1 MAAGAL
7 CTGPRHGA
15 VLQQVRHTSVTGFPA
30 RGNSGWGLAP
40 LFLSAVF
47 GRAEGLSHDL
57 FGPSLDSGNSLCY
70 RTEPFRGGIFGRI
83 AQLVEQLTLN
93 QRVPGSSPGA
103 PTNEIKDLGGK
114 RDRGNRGRIP
124 IGST

>member
-1 MAAGAL
+1 MAAGAI
-7 CTGPRHGA
+7 CAGCGA
-15 VLQQVRHTSVTGFPA
+15 VQWYVSCVRRQFSACLAQVNFGWALRRYAFVRVRA
-30 RGNSGWGLAP
+30 SGK
-40 LFLSAVF
+40 
-47 GRAEGLSHDL
+47 GLSHDL

-103 PTNEIKDLGGK
+103 PTKQNNDLA
-114 RDRGNRGRIP
+114 
-124 IGST
+124 

>member
-1 MAAGAL
+1 MAAGAIA
-7 CTGPRHGA
+7 GPRRGA
-15 VLQQVRHTSVTGFPA
+15 VVGQLRHAPVLGLPA
-30 RGNSGWGLAP
+30 GVNSGWRLAP

>member
-1 MAAGAL
+1 GRDMRGL
-7 CTGPRHGA
+7 RGGA
-15 VLQQVRHTSVTGFPA
+15 VVRQLREAPVLGLPQVNFGWTLRRYAFVRVRA
-30 RGNSGWGLAP
+30 SGK
-40 LFLSAVF
+40 
-47 GRAEGLSHDL
+47 GLSHDL

-103 PTNEIKDLGGK
+103 PTKYINKIKAI
-114 RDRGNRGRIP
+114 GRKLN
-124 IGST
+124 